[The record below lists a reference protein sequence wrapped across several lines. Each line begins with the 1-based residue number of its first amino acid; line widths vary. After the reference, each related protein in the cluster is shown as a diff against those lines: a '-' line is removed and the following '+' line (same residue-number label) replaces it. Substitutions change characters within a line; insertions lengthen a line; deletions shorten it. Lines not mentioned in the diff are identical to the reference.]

1 MRINFDFADLQAF
14 LAVAETLSFH
24 RAATQLAIS
33 QSAVTRRT
41 QKLESALG
49 VELFERTT
57 RSLRP
62 TLACRDFESRAQAML
77 NDASEAM
84 RALGDST
91 LRYQY
96 QRNEV
101 VNIAT
106 IPTLTNDLLPR
117 VLSRFKAETNQVR
130 INILDF
136 FAGDVNEAVATGEAD
151 FGIGFIGIQEP
162 GLEFDYLLDD
172 KFVAAMHRDHSLAG
186 QQRLRW
192 SELDAH
198 SLIVPQKGG
207 GNRLLIDTTL
217 ARSKQFLNWSYQ
229 ARYSATILEL
239 VRMGIGVAI
248 LPASAIPHRKDAN
261 IVAVPLTDPEIS
273 RSLGGIRRSGRS
285 LTAKAQLLYDLFVE
299 ECRGSSLVD

>member
-14 LAVAETLSFH
+14 VAVAETLSFH
-24 RAATQLAIS
+24 RAADQLAIS
-33 QSAVTRRT
+33 QSAVTRRI

-57 RSLRP
+57 RRLRP
-62 TLACRDFESRAQAML
+62 TLACREFETRAQAML

-84 RALGDST
+84 RVLGDST
-91 LRYQY
+91 MRYEY

-101 VNIAT
+101 VNFAT

-117 VLSRFKAETNQVR
+117 VLRRFKANANQVR
-130 INILDF
+130 VNILDF
-136 FAGDVNEAVATGEAD
+136 FAGDVNEAVASGEAD

-172 KFVAAMHRDHSLAG
+172 KFVAAMHRDHRLAG
-186 QQRLRW
+186 QQHLRW
-192 SELDAH
+192 SDLATH

-229 ARYSATILEL
+229 ARYSTTILEL
-239 VRMGIGVAI
+239 VRMGVGVAI
-248 LPASAIPHRKDAN
+248 LPASAIPHRKDSE
-261 IVAVPLTDPEIS
+261 IVALPLIDPEIS
-273 RSLGGIRRSGRS
+273 RSLGGIRHSGRPLS
-285 LTAKAQLLYDLFVE
+285 ARAQLLYDLFIE
-299 ECRGSSLVD
+299 ECQGNTFAD